1 MANSGGIFGKQS
13 SGNAINCY
21 STYNINGS
29 GAGGIFGSESF
40 GTAQNCYSEG
50 NINGIGAGGI
60 FGTESS
66 GTAIDSSSSGTIFG
80 YKSGGIFGSC
90 APSFATSINSI
101 GTGALIGLLTGPI
114 FGYRDCNNSICSTIE
129 NVIIELTSQ
138 NKNMGFICKKIINIL
153 KDSNYSASEAYPI
166 YVYFSKKY
174 KLIQLNGISF
184 NNIY

>member
-50 NINGIGAGGI
+50 NINGIGSGGI

-80 YKSGGIFGSC
+80 YKSGGIFGSY
-90 APSFATSINSI
+90 APFSATAINSI
-101 GTGALIGLLTGPI
+101 GSGALVGLLTGPI
-114 FGYRDCNNSICSTIE
+114 FGYRGGDSICNTIE

-138 NKNMGFICKKIINIL
+138 NKNMGIICKKVINIL
-153 KDSNYSASEAYPI
+153 KENDYSASEAYPI
-166 YVYFSKKY
+166 YVHFSKKY
-174 KLIQLNGISF
+174 KLIQLNGLSF